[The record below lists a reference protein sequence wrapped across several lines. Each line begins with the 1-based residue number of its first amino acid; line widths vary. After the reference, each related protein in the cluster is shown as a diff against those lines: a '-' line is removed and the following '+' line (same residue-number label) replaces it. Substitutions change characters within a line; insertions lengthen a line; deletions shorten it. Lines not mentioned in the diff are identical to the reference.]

1 MRKIV
6 LILLIFFLLQSC
18 GKKGNP
24 EYQGMRIEQN
34 NILNLKT

>member
-6 LILLIFFLLQSC
+6 LILLIFFFLQNC
-18 GKKGNP
+18 GKKGDP
-24 EYQGMRIEQN
+24 EYQGKGIEQN

>member
-6 LILLIFFLLQSC
+6 LILLILFFFQSC

-24 EYQGMRIEQN
+24 EYQGMGIEQN
-34 NILNLKT
+34 NILNLKI

>member
-6 LILLIFFLLQSC
+6 LILLIFFFLQVC
-18 GKKGNP
+18 GKIGDP
-24 EYQGMRIEQN
+24 EYQGKGIEQN